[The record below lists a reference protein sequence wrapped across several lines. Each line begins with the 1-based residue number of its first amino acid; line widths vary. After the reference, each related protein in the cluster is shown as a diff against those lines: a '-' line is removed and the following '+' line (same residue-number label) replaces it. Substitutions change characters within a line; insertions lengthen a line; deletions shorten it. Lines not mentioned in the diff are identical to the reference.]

1 MSEQLP
7 RRHVSRRYRL
17 SSRKLV
23 QSAGLAAALASLCLL
38 ALPVQAAAQ
47 DRFAEVPD
55 LVERGRMDD
64 WRLGKLDSDDVWL
77 GQACV
82 LFKQL
87 NSGAHPINV
96 TYRFE
101 PDELT
106 TITFEVPQ
114 PESVPDPN
122 AVDWGYLEPTEFI
135 YAVSDTEAYA
145 ISGYTGW
152 EYIDPNTV
160 YVALSFE
167 LDAAEV
173 DRVAASDW
181 VGVAIRGSEDGM
193 RFDTGRA
200 APAVAWA
207 RQCLAEFD

>member
-1 MSEQLP
+1 MSEQWCMP
-7 RRHVSRRYRL
+7 G
-17 SSRKLV
+17 
-23 QSAGLAAALASLCLL
+23 AGLVGALAGFCLL
-38 ALPVQAAAQ
+38 TLPIQAAAQ

-87 NSGAHPINV
+87 NSGTHPINI

-122 AVDWGYLEPTEFI
+122 EVDWGYLEPTEFI
-135 YAVSDTEAYA
+135 YAVSETEAYA

-181 VGVAIRGSEDGM
+181 IGVAIKGSENGM

-207 RQCLAEFD
+207 RQCLAEFE